1 VLARFFDCV
10 QDDSYAHD
18 ETHVLIVGLSHPP
31 CAVLQRKKPDMIAYK
46 ELREELT
53 PQLAHGHLPGIP
65 PGFEV
70 FGRGELA
77 ILGLHTQIVRGIDA
91 RADVEG
97 AYAIVMSGGY
107 KDDDDEGAELWYTGE
122 GGQKDGKQV
131 RATSLRGRQQGLMG
145 VALRA
150 GGGAKRRRY
159 MIKRMK

>member
-1 VLARFFDCV
+1 
-10 QDDSYAHD
+10 
-18 ETHVLIVGLSHPP
+18 
-31 CAVLQRKKPDMIAYK
+31 MIAYK

-91 RADVEG
+91 RTNVEG

-107 KDDDDEGAELWYTGE
+107 KDDDDEGVELWYTGE
-122 GGQKDGKQV
+122 GGQKGSKQV
-131 RATSLRGRQQGLMG
+131 RGGGGVVEGHFGELRAWLGG
-145 VALRA
+145 A
-150 GGGAKRRRY
+150 GGGSMQERGGRRRGS
-159 MIKRMK
+159 R